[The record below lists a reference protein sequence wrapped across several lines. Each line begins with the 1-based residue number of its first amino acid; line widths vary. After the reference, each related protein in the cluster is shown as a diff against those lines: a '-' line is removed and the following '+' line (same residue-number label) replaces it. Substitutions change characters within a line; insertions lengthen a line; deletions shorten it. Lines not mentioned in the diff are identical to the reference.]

1 MGGEKRNIN
10 KKADLSCFQFSLM
23 TDQIWGRP
31 RGCMPSLPV
40 LPHFMASLAA
50 PAAVLVRI
58 PLTASGSKPNS
69 TWRKPKDNIV
79 ADKL

>member
-1 MGGEKRNIN
+1 
-10 KKADLSCFQFSLM
+10 
-23 TDQIWGRP
+23 
-31 RGCMPSLPV
+31 MPSLPV

-69 TWRKPKDNIV
+69 TWLKPKDNIV